1 MELAF
6 EAVDEDR
13 PGPKW
18 RALFDRHWH
27 AYSRWFLREGVR
39 ARPTY
44 MASLRAIRQ
53 HMPEMLP
60 TYEEIIEVA
69 GGGDLEARFLAM
81 WCPPLYV
88 GGCSQLIL
96 PGKEPALIRNYDYS
110 PKLLE
115 GTWLASRLHGRRVL
129 AMVDC
134 LWGVLDGINEDGL
147 ALSLSFGGR
156 TAVGKGFGIPIVMRY
171 ALEFA
176 KTTSEA
182 VKIFERV
189 PVHMSYTI
197 SAVDRAGRS
206 ATIFVNPDRPTETVD
221 QLVSTNHQHQV
232 EWQRHATAT
241 RSVERAAALQATS
254 DSSAMADAALAA
266 FFQPPLFQTS
276 YEKGYGTLYT
286 ALYRPLDASC
296 ELVWRD
302 GKWLQSCADF
312 RDGTRT
318 IQLGAHP

>member
-1 MELAF
+1 MELTF
-6 EAVDEDR
+6 EAIDEDQ

-44 MASLRAIRQ
+44 LQSLRAIAQ
-53 HMPEMLP
+53 HMPELKP
-60 TYEEIIEVA
+60 AYEKIIEVA

-81 WCPPLYV
+81 WCPPMYI

-96 PGKEPALIRNYDYS
+96 PGKNPALIRNYDYS
-110 PKLLE
+110 PKLVE

-129 AMVDC
+129 GMGDC

-156 TAVGKGFGIPIVMRY
+156 TEVGKGFGIPIVMRY

-176 KTTSEA
+176 KTTAEA
-182 VKIFERV
+182 VKIFARV

-197 SAVDRAGRS
+197 SAVDRAGKS
-206 ATIFVNPDRPTETVD
+206 ATIFVNPDRPAEATD
-221 QLVSTNHQHQV
+221 HLVSTNFQHQV
-232 EWQRHATAT
+232 EWPRHATAT
-241 RSVERAAALQATS
+241 RSVERAAALATLTK
-254 DSSAMADAALAA
+254 SAPDAALAA
-266 FFQPPLFQTS
+266 FFKPPLFQTS
-276 YEKGYGTLYT
+276 YDKGYGTLYT
-286 ALYRPLDASC
+286 AFYRPQDASC
-296 ELVWRD
+296 ELVWLTDR
-302 GKWLQSCADF
+302 WRQSCSDF
-312 RDGTRT
+312 QDGVKV
-318 IQLGAHP
+318 IQLGAPA

>member
-6 EAVDEDR
+6 EAIDEDK

-53 HMPEMLP
+53 HMPELLP
-60 TYEEIIEVA
+60 AYEEIIEVA

-96 PGKEPALIRNYDYS
+96 AGQEPVLIRNYDYG
-110 PKLLE
+110 PKFLE
-115 GTWLASRLHGRRVL
+115 GTWFASRLNGQRVL
-129 AMVDC
+129 AMGDC

-156 TAVGKGFGIPIVMRY
+156 TVVGKGFGIPIVMRY

-176 KTTSEA
+176 RTTAEA
-182 VKIFERV
+182 IKVFERV

-197 SAVDRAGRS
+197 SVVDRAGHS
-206 ATIFVNPDRPTETVD
+206 ATVFVNPDRPAEATD
-221 QLVSTNHQHQV
+221 HLVSTNHQHQV
-232 EWQRHATAT
+232 EWPRHATAT
-241 RSVERAAALQATS
+241 RSVERAAALEATTGENL
-254 DSSAMADAALAA
+254 DKALTA
-266 FFQPPLFQTS
+266 FFRPPLFQTS
-276 YEKGYGTLYT
+276 YDKGYGTLYT
-286 ALYRPLDASC
+286 AVYRPLEASC
-296 ELVWRD
+296 ELLWRHD
-302 GKWLQSCADF
+302 HWRQSCADF
-312 RDGTRT
+312 SDGMKT
-318 IQLGAHP
+318 IQLGGVS